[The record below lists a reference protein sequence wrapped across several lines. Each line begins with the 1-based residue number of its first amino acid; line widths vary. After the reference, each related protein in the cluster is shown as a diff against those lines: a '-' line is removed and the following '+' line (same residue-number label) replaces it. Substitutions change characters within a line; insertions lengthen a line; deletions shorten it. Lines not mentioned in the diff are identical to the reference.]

1 MNTFII
7 NSADLQHLN
16 ERDAIIRIQTDIT
29 LPSSTT
35 LGANSVLVFEN
46 GAMINA
52 NSEVTLTGS
61 SAFISHLASFVH
73 GCTLT
78 INRLQSDGH
87 IVRTVQEIAYQP
99 APNS

>member
-35 LGANSVLVFEN
+35 LGANSVLVFE
-46 GAMINA
+46 ITYSPDS
-52 NSEVTLTGS
+52 NS
-61 SAFISHLASFVH
+61 
-73 GCTLT
+73 
-78 INRLQSDGH
+78 
-87 IVRTVQEIAYQP
+87 
-99 APNS
+99 